1 MLLANAGIDFEAV
14 PADIDERRLQTDS
27 GLAAPDE
34 IALLLAREK
43 ALMVSSQK
51 PGRYVAGAD
60 QTLGGSWT
68 SAMQEAA
75 TFSAAALWGFALW
88 WIAAAAV
95 ITRHAGRAALTY
107 TPADWGFVF
116 PSAAMVIATL
126 TLGRRWESALLE
138 VIGFGLG
145 VLLAV
150 VWVAVATGAII
161 SVHRGR
167 RRKA

>member
-1 MLLANAGIDFEAV
+1 
-14 PADIDERRLQTDS
+14 
-27 GLAAPDE
+27 
-34 IALLLAREK
+34 
-43 ALMVSSQK
+43 
-51 PGRYVAGAD
+51 
-60 QTLGGSWT
+60 
-68 SAMQEAA
+68 MQEVA
-75 TFSAAALWGFALW
+75 TFGAAALWGFALW

-126 TLGRRWESALLE
+126 TLGRRWQSGLVEM
-138 VIGFGLG
+138 IGFALG

-150 VWVAVATGAII
+150 VWIAVATGAII

-167 RRKA
+167 LRNA